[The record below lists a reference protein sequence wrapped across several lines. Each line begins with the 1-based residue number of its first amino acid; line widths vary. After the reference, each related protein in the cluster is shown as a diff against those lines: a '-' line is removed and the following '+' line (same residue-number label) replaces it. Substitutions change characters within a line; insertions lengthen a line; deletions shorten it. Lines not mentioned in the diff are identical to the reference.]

1 MLNEDTP
8 QVLAVE
14 TMHERIGREEWGD
27 AATHF
32 TNGVAFRV
40 GNLRVV
46 HGFDEIRAYLTW
58 RASKARWTG
67 DHVRTKISEHDLVV
81 TETDSRFV
89 RKSDDAEIV
98 IPLMNVYR
106 FDRFEIA
113 EWLVYADLSPLE
125 A

>member
-14 TMHERIGREEWGD
+14 TMHERIGREEWDD

-32 TNGVAFRV
+32 TGGVAFRV
-40 GNLRVV
+40 GNLRAV

-67 DHVRTKISEHDLVV
+67 DHVRTKISEQDLVV
-81 TETDSRFV
+81 TEAESRFT
-89 RKSDDAEIV
+89 RRPDGAEIV
-98 IPLMNVYR
+98 IPCMNAYR
-106 FDRFEIA
+106 FDRLEIA
-113 EWLVYADLSPLE
+113 EWLVYGDLSPLE
-125 A
+125 E

>member
-14 TMHERIGREEWGD
+14 TMHERIGREECDD
-27 AATHF
+27 AAAHF
-32 TNGVAFRV
+32 TGGVAFRV
-40 GNLRVV
+40 GNLHAV

-67 DHVRTKISEHDLVV
+67 DHVRTKISEQDLVV
-81 TETDSRFV
+81 TEAESRFT
-89 RKSDDAEIV
+89 RRPDGAEIV
-98 IPLMNVYR
+98 IPCMNVHR
-106 FDRFEIA
+106 FDRLETA
-113 EWLVYADLSPLE
+113 EWLVYADLSPLD